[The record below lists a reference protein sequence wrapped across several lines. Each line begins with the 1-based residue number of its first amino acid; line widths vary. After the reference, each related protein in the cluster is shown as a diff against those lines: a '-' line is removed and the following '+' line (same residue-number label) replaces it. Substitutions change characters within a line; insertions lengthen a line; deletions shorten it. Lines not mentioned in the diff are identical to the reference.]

1 MVAILKHICFVR
13 VEVLGA
19 VTQVVSESVLLNEV
33 ITLTTKVIVVYT
45 IHFVSLNTLT
55 TAKNAV

>member
-1 MVAILKHICFVR
+1 MLKHVCFIR

-33 ITLTTKVIVVYT
+33 ITLTTKVSVVHT
-45 IHFVSLNTLT
+45 IHFVSF
-55 TAKNAV
+55 NAS